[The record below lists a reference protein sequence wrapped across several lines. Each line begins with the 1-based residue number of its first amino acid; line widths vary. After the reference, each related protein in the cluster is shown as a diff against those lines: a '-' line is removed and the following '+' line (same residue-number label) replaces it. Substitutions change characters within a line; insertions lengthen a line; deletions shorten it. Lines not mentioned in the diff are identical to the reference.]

1 MLHVFYLLLTQVAN
15 HKTAQSYGP
24 ASVTLS
30 EELYQHLLDY
40 MDQSKCLPGREKGP
54 ATAFFNRLG
63 GTYERM
69 GDNFTREW
77 RRFGLPG
84 SPTLSDIRTAISTA
98 VEHNLDQ
105 KERMDVHRSMCH
117 DTATATR
124 FYAIREELSEEK
136 SLEVTKNILRS
147 LKASKDRAGEP
158 FQCVCVL

>member
-30 EELYQHLLDY
+30 EELYKHLQDY

-98 VEHNLDQ
+98 VCFVFCQQCLFRN
-105 KERMDVHRSMCH
+105 KNG
-117 DTATATR
+117 
-124 FYAIREELSEEK
+124 RENVSTFTYSPIGGAQLGREG
-136 SLEVTKNILRS
+136 
-147 LKASKDRAGEP
+147 AHGCAP
-158 FQCVCVL
+158 